1 MMSKPVCASGG
12 SPSATGL
19 SAPPPLLPWPL
30 LPWRVPWMVSWTL
43 PWAPWTVPGK
53 LASRV
58 LPPWAAH
65 GKSPSRSSLHIPS
78 VLAPCFIFLR
88 LHPRTTIPLAAA
100 PAIHDIAPCAVPGR
114 LIRPPAEG
122 GGGLGAR
129 KRVWA
134 RVARRGCGCG
144 ALNSMGN
151 TC

>member
-1 MMSKPVCASGG
+1 MMSTPVCASGG

-19 SAPPPLLPWPL
+19 SAPPPLLPWSL
-30 LPWRVPWMVSWTL
+30 LPWRVSWKVL
-43 PWAPWTVPGK
+43 WTVPEK
-53 LASRV
+53 LASWA
-58 LPPWAAH
+58 LPPRAAH
-65 GKSPSRSSLHIPS
+65 GKSPSHCSLHIPS

-88 LHPRTTIPLAAA
+88 LHQCTATPVAAA
-100 PAIHDIAPCAVPGR
+100 PAIHDIAPAGAPCAVPGR

-134 RVARRGCGCG
+134 RAARRDCGCG
-144 ALNSMGN
+144 TPNGPGN